1 MNTKKA
7 AKYDLEERLI
17 KFSINIIELS
27 EQLPKTYVGIYFA
40 KQIVRS
46 GSSPAF
52 QYAEATDA
60 DSRKD
65 FIHKLKIGLKE
76 LRETFVCLKII
87 KRKPL
92 IRSVKL
98 ETILKE
104 CNELIAIFNSSIPT
118 AKNNLNA
125 SKS

>member
-17 KFSINIIELS
+17 EFSISIIELS
-27 EQLPKTYVGIYFA
+27 EKLPRSYVGIYFA

-52 QYAEATDA
+52 QYAEATSA
-60 DSRKD
+60 ESRKD

-87 KRKPL
+87 IRKPL
-92 IRSVKL
+92 IEAGEL

-104 CNELIAIFNSSIPT
+104 CNELIAIFNTSIKT
-118 AKNNLNA
+118 ARNNLSVN
-125 SKS
+125 KS

>member
-1 MNTKKA
+1 MNWIIM
-7 AKYDLEERLI
+7 KYDLEERLI
-17 KFSINIIELS
+17 EFSISIIELS
-27 EQLPKTYVGIYFA
+27 EELPQTYIGIYFA

-52 QYAEATDA
+52 QYAEATSA
-60 DSRKD
+60 ESRKD

-92 IRSVKL
+92 IEPNELESV
-98 ETILKE
+98 LKE
-104 CNELIAIFNSSIPT
+104 CNELISIFNTSIRT
-118 AKNNLNA
+118 AKNNLSVN
-125 SKS
+125 KS